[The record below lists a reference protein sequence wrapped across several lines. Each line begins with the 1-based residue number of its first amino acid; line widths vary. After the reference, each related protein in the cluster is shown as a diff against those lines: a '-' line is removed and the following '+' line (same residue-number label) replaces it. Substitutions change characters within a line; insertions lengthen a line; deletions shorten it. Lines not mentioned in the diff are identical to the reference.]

1 MVKQVANQEEAEQ
14 YEVERGMTIDQEALE
29 KALMEELQQNNDLAM
44 EEEQNVNEEQDE
56 NEMTVAQLEQALE
69 E

>member
-1 MVKQVANQEEAEQ
+1 
-14 YEVERGMTIDQEALE
+14 MTIDQEALE